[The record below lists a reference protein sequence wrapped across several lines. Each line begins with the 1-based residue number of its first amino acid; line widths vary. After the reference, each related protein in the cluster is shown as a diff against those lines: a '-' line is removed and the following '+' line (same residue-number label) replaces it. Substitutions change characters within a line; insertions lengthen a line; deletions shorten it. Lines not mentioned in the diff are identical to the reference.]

1 MKRQAKILVVEDD
14 SNVATVL
21 KARLEIFGYEVCDVV
36 NSGQRAI
43 DSAVRQHPDLAL
55 MDILIEGAM
64 DGIETA
70 AILTKKLDVPVI
82 FLTCLND
89 QQVLDRAIKAN
100 PFGYLTKPYD
110 KAELQSSIEIALIKH
125 QAARE
130 REKLIAQ
137 LEKAL
142 LEVKKLSGLLPICAS
157 CKKIRDDQGN
167 WQQIER
173 YIQSHSEADFSHGIC
188 PDCAHRLYP
197 DLYQKKGSAL

>member
-1 MKRQAKILVVEDD
+1 MKQRVSILVVEDD

-36 NSGQRAI
+36 SSGQRAI
-43 DSAVRQHPDLAL
+43 DSAMQHHPDLAL

-70 AILTKKLDVPVI
+70 AILIKKLDVPVI

-89 QQVLDRAIKAN
+89 QQVMDRAIKAN
-100 PFGYLTKPYD
+100 PYGFLTKPYD
-110 KAELQSSIEIALIKH
+110 KAELQSSIEIALVKH
-125 QAARE
+125 QAAKERE
-130 REKLIAQ
+130 RLIAQ

-142 LEVKKLSGLLPICAS
+142 LEVKRLSGLLPICAS

-167 WQQIER
+167 WQQIES

-188 PDCAHRLYP
+188 PDCAQRLYP
-197 DLYQKKGSAL
+197 DLYHKKGSAR